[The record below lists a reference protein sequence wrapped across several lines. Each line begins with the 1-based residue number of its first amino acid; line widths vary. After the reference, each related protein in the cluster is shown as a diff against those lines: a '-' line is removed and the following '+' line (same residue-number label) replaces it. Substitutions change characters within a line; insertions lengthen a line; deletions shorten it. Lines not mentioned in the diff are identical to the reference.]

1 MILKQF
7 NIFLGDTNI
16 KELFTPKQIENILKL
31 PIKDFK
37 ALGFKI
43 KRK

>member
-16 KELFTPKQIENILKL
+16 KDIFTPQQIDNLLKL
-31 PIKDFK
+31 PIKDFR

>member
-16 KELFTPKQIENILKL
+16 KELFTPKQIDNILKL
-31 PIKDFK
+31 TIKDFQT
-37 ALGFKI
+37 LGFKI

>member
-1 MILKQF
+1 MILKNF

-16 KELFTPKQIENILKL
+16 KDIFTTKQIENILKL

-37 ALGFKI
+37 ELGFKL